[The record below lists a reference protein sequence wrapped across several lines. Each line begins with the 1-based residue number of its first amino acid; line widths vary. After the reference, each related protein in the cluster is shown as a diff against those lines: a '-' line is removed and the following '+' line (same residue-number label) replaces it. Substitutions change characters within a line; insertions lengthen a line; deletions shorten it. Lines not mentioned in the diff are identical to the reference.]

1 MHTTKY
7 MHAVRHTG
15 NDTSYTLS
23 GRHIYTGN
31 NPGTH
36 THAYIHADRLTP
48 IGTQGCMHTYINTY
62 THKHTGIHTDKLT
75 GI

>member
-7 MHAVRHTG
+7 MHAVRHT
-15 NDTSYTLS
+15 DSETAYTLS

-36 THAYIHADRLTP
+36 THAYI
-48 IGTQGCMHTYINTY
+48 Q
-62 THKHTGIHTDKLT
+62 
-75 GI
+75 